1 MSLSGARDRVQWK
14 ATNGSQNGGNTTLPQ
29 AYNLGATPSLAY
41 GLHIGSVEPNITG
54 SLVLGGYDSSRCLTE
69 PIISSVDT
77 VQLVG
82 VALNVSSGG
91 FAYKSS
97 SSAYI
102 PDLLRA
108 NGSAVDSLPVHPR
121 PGVPHLY
128 LPQDTCDA
136 IASHLPVTYNSD
148 FNLYFWNTEKQ
159 AYKDIVTSPHH
170 LSLTFASDNGPDST
184 INVPFAHLNLTLSSP
199 IISTATQYF
208 PCKPWTPGSTGY
220 TLGNAF
226 LQSAF
231 LAQNWKE
238 NKLFLSQAPGPDFL
252 SESIQKIGYADTT
265 ITPARNPPSW
275 ESSWSSTLKAL
286 PAGSN
291 GGGNGNGNGNGS
303 KKDDKNDSSISGG
316 AIAGIVVGVI
326 GGLAI
331 IAAIA
336 WFIIRRR
343 KRNQGASHLTAPQDP
358 DTPLP
363 QYRDHEGGVP
373 HLGKPA
379 MAPVEVEAQQSQV
392 SEMWSGQDVA
402 ELPANKAPQKPQVYA

>member
-1 MSLSGARDRVQWK
+1 MSLNGAREVLEWEGSNGTQ
-14 ATNGSQNGGNTTLPQ
+14 ATGNTTLPQ
-29 AYNLGATPSLAY
+29 AYRHGASPSLSY
-41 GLHIGSVEPNITG
+41 GLHAGSVEPNVTG
-54 SLVLGGYDSSRCLTE
+54 SLVLGGYDSSRCLTD
-69 PIISSVDT
+69 PIVSNVDT

-91 FAYKSS
+91 YAYTNS

-102 PDLLRA
+102 SNLLRA
-108 NGSAVDSLPVHPR
+108 NGSAVDSIPVHPR

-136 IASHLPVTYNSD
+136 IASHLPVTYHPD
-148 FNLYFWNTEKQ
+148 FNLYFWNTEEQ
-159 AYKDIVTSPHH
+159 AYKDIISSPHH
-170 LSLTFASDNGPDST
+170 LSFTFSSDNGPDST
-184 INVPFAHLNLTLSSP
+184 ISVPFALLNLTLSSP

-231 LAQNWKE
+231 LAQNWQE
-238 NKLFLSQAPGPDFL
+238 NKLFLAQAPGPDFL
-252 SESIQKIGYADTT
+252 SSSIQKIGYADTT

-275 ESSWSSTLKAL
+275 EDSWSSTLKAL
-286 PAGSN
+286 PTHSEGPSSGGSWK
-291 GGGNGNGNGNGS
+291 S
-303 KKDDKNDSSISGG
+303 DDDSSGISGG
-316 AIAGIVVGVI
+316 AIAGIVVGVV

-331 IAAIA
+331 VGAIA
-336 WFIIRRR
+336 WFLIRRR
-343 KRNQGASHLTAPQDP
+343 RKQQASHGTPGQAP

-363 QYRDHEGGVP
+363 QYHDSEGGVP

-379 MAPVEVEAQQSQV
+379 MAPVEVEAQQAQV
-392 SEMWSGQDVA
+392 SEMWAGQDRA
-402 ELPANKAPQKPQVYA
+402 ELPAKVPEKPRVYA